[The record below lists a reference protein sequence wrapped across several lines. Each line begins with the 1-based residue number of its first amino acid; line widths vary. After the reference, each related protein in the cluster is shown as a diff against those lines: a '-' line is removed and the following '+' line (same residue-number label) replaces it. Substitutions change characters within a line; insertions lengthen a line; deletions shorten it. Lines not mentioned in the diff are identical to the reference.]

1 MPIALDRFIEAKRG
15 DSVDFCQV
23 AIQHHTSAADRANHS
38 INLLDRNGRFGFLRH
53 WRERLFRNSL
63 GEKLLLEWSDV
74 SAFASAMAR
83 PALVRLRH
91 GKQDGEPRGAQRS

>member
-1 MPIALDRFIEAKRG
+1 MPWLKHHY
-15 DSVDFCQV
+15 FCQV

-38 INLLDRNGRFGFLRH
+38 VNLLDRNGRFGFLRH

-74 SAFASAMAR
+74 RLATASPCRRGDRTRRMEPQGCERPFAKATACQ
-83 PALVRLRH
+83 A
-91 GKQDGEPRGAQRS
+91 